1 MSALYASPVPVM
13 DPWRYTAFEADLI
26 EPDGSSRATS
36 PTRSRLLWGGVLA
49 PILAAALAYVVL
61 RPPSVDLAAQLFRT
75 ELFASHGFLAWNNYW
90 YGGHYLLGYS
100 VLFPPLGAAV
110 GATVVGG
117 LAAVAAT
124 ALFGLLVNRHYG
136 AGARL
141 ATLWF
146 GAGTITMLLSGR
158 LTFALGVAIGLGA
171 LVALDRER
179 PLLAW
184 PLAFATSCASP
195 VAGFFLALIGASLFL
210 TGERRQGVAF
220 GACAAAPIAV
230 MALAFPT
237 TGDEPFALSSLLGM
251 LAVTLL
257 VYLVLPERERLLRR
271 GAALYGL
278 ALLAA
283 FAIPNAMGGNVVRLG
298 NLVAGPLVVLA
309 LARRPERRWLLVL
322 LAVPLLYLQWQGA
335 VRDVSRASADPSVQR
350 AFYTPLL
357 AELRARTG
365 SEPVRIE
372 IPPTRDRWESYY
384 VSPKFPLARGWERQA
399 ESDELNLF
407 RSGLSPRSYRN
418 WLLANGVSF
427 VALPNAQLDYL
438 SRREKLLIDRNLP
451 YLKPIWSNGDWRLF
465 AVRGA
470 SGLVDRPAS
479 ISSMGA
485 DWFDLQVPRASAFE
499 LRIHFSPY
507 WKVTGAGA
515 CLRERGPWTVVEA
528 TRPGAIHV
536 GTDLSAAAL
545 LGRERVCSEG

>member
-1 MSALYASPVPVM
+1 MPI
-13 DPWRYTAFEADLI
+13 DPWRYPAFEADLI
-26 EPDGSSRATS
+26 EPDGGVRAANT
-36 PTRSRLLWGGVLA
+36 TRGWLLWGGVLA
-49 PILAAALAYVVL
+49 PVLLAALAYVAL
-61 RPPSVDLAAQLFRT
+61 RPPSVDLAAQLFRC

-90 YGGHYLLGYS
+90 YSGHYLLGYS

-117 LAAVAAT
+117 FAAVAAT
-124 ALFGLLVNRHYG
+124 GLFGLLVGRHYS

-158 LTFALGVAIGLGA
+158 LTFALGVAIGMA
-171 LVALDRER
+171 AVVALDRDR
-179 PLLAW
+179 PLLAM
-184 PLAFATSCASP
+184 PLALATSCASP
-195 VAGFFLALIGASLFL
+195 VAGFFLLLIGGSLFL
-210 TGERRQGVAF
+210 VGDRRQGAIF

-237 TGDEPFALSSLLGM
+237 SGAEPFALSSLLGA

-257 VYLVLPERERLLRR
+257 VYLILPRRERLPRR
-271 GAALYGL
+271 AAALYGA
-278 ALLAA
+278 ALLGA

-298 NLVAGPLVVLA
+298 NLVAGPLVVLS
-309 LARRPERRWLLVL
+309 LAGRQRRRLLLLL
-322 LAVPLLYLQWQGA
+322 LAIPLLYLQWQGA

-350 AFYTPLL
+350 DFYTPLL
-357 AELRARTG
+357 TELKARTDG
-365 SEPVRIE
+365 EPVRIE

-399 ESDELNLF
+399 ETDELQLF

-418 WLLANGVSF
+418 WLLANGVSY
-427 VALPNAQLDYL
+427 VAIPDVPLDYL
-438 SRREKLLIDRNLP
+438 AHREELLIDRNLP
-451 YLKPIWSNGDWRLF
+451 YLRPIWSNGDWRLF
-465 AVRGA
+465 AIRGA
-470 SGLVDRPAS
+470 TGLVDRPAS
-479 ISSMGA
+479 ISSIGA
-485 DWFDLQVPRASAFE
+485 DWFDLRVPRASQFE

-507 WKVTGAGA
+507 WKVTGGTA

-528 TRPGAIHV
+528 SGAESIHV

-545 LGRERVCSEG
+545 FGRHRVCSEE

>member
-1 MSALYASPVPVM
+1 MGALYASPVPVM

-26 EPDGSSRATS
+26 EPDGSSRANGAI
-36 PTRSRLLWGGVLA
+36 RNRLLWGGVIA
-49 PILAAALAYVVL
+49 PILLAALAYVVL

-124 ALFGLLVNRHYG
+124 GLFGLLVNRHYG
-136 AGARL
+136 SGARL

-158 LTFALGVAIGLGA
+158 LTFALGVAVGLAA
-171 LVALDRER
+171 LLALDRDR
-179 PLLAW
+179 PVLAL
-184 PLAFATSCASP
+184 PLALATSCASP
-195 VAGFFLALIGASLFL
+195 VAGFFLLLIGASLFL
-210 TGERRQGVAF
+210 TGERRQGAAF

-237 TGDEPFALSSLLGM
+237 AGTEPFALSSLLGM

-257 VYLVLPERERLLRR
+257 VYLVLPARERLLRR
-271 GAALYGL
+271 GAALYGV

-298 NLVAGPLVVLA
+298 NLVAGPLVLLA
-309 LARRPERRWLLVL
+309 LAGRPRRRLLLVL

-350 AFYTPLL
+350 GFYTPLL
-357 AELRARTG
+357 AELKARTG
-365 SEPVRIE
+365 GEPVRIE

-399 ESDELNLF
+399 ETDELQLF

-418 WLLANGVSF
+418 WLAANGVSY
-427 VALPNAQLDYL
+427 VAIPDVPLDYL
-438 SRREKLLIDRNLP
+438 AHREELLIDRNLP

-465 AVRGA
+465 AVRDA
-470 SGLVDRPAS
+470 TGLVDAPAS
-479 ISSMGA
+479 ISSIGA
-485 DWFDLQVPRASAFE
+485 DWFDLQVPHSSQFE

-507 WKVTGAGA
+507 WKVSGGSA

-528 TRPGAIHV
+528 SRAETIHV

-545 LGRERVCSEG
+545 FGRHRVCSEQ

>member
-1 MSALYASPVPVM
+1 M

-26 EPDGSSRATS
+26 EPDGSSRAPS
-36 PTRSRLLWGGVLA
+36 PTRNWLLWGGVLA
-49 PILAAALAYVVL
+49 PVLLAALAYVAL

-124 ALFGLLVNRHYG
+124 GLFGLLVNRHYSS
-136 AGARL
+136 GARL

-158 LTFALGVAIGLGA
+158 LTFALGVAIGLAA
-171 LVALDRER
+171 LLALDRDR
-179 PLLAW
+179 PVLAL
-184 PLAFATSCASP
+184 PLALATSCASP
-195 VAGFFLALIGASLFL
+195 VAGFFLLLIGAALFL
-210 TGERRQGVAF
+210 SGERRQGAAF

-237 TGDEPFALSSLLGM
+237 AGTEPFALSSLLGS
-251 LAVTLL
+251 LGVTLL
-257 VYLVLPERERLLRR
+257 VYFVLPERERLLRR
-271 GAALYGL
+271 AAALYGV

-309 LARRPERRWLLVL
+309 LARRPQRRLLLVL

-350 AFYTPLL
+350 DFYTPLL
-357 AELRARTG
+357 AELKARTG
-365 SEPVRIE
+365 GEPVRIE
-372 IPPTRDRWESYY
+372 IPPTRDRWEAYY

-399 ESDELNLF
+399 ETDELQLF
-407 RSGLSPRSYRN
+407 RTGLSPRSYRN
-418 WLLANGVSF
+418 WLAANGVSY
-427 VALPNAQLDYL
+427 VAIPDVPLDYL
-438 SRREKLLIDRNLP
+438 AHREQLLIDRNLP

-470 SGLVDRPAS
+470 TGLVAAPAT
-479 ISSMGA
+479 ISSIGA
-485 DWFDLQVPRASAFE
+485 DWFDLQVPRAAQFE

-507 WKVTGAGA
+507 WKVSAGSA
-515 CLRERGPWTVVEA
+515 CLRQRGPWTVVEA
-528 TRPGAIHV
+528 SRSETIHV

-545 LGRERVCSEG
+545 LGRHRVCSDADGD

>member
-1 MSALYASPVPVM
+1 M
-13 DPWRYTAFEADLI
+13 DPWRYTAFDADLI
-26 EPDGSSRATS
+26 EPDGASRANT
-36 PTRSRLLWGGVLA
+36 TRTWLLWGGVFA
-49 PILAAALAYVVL
+49 PVLLAALAYVVL

-110 GATVVGG
+110 GATVAGG

-124 ALFGLLVNRHYG
+124 VFFGVLVDRHYSS
-136 AGARL
+136 GARL

-158 LTFALGVAIGLGA
+158 LTFALGVAVGLAA
-171 LVALDRER
+171 LIALDRDR
-179 PLLAW
+179 PLLAL
-184 PLAFATSCASP
+184 PLALATSCASP
-195 VAGFFLALIGASLFL
+195 VAGFFLLLIGGSLFF
-210 TGERRQGVAF
+210 TGERRRGATF

-237 TGDEPFALSSLLGM
+237 SGAEPFALSSLLGS

-257 VYLVLPERERLLRR
+257 VYLVLPQRERLLRR

-283 FAIPNAMGGNVVRLG
+283 FAIPNAMGGNIVRLG

-309 LARRPERRWLLVL
+309 LARRPQRRLLLVL
-322 LAVPLLYLQWQGA
+322 LAIPLLYLQWQGA

-350 AFYTPLL
+350 DFYTPLL
-357 AELRARTG
+357 AQLKARTSG
-365 SEPVRIE
+365 EPVRIE
-372 IPPTRDRWESYY
+372 IPPTRDRWEAYY

-399 ESDELNLF
+399 ETDELQLF
-407 RSGLSPRSYRN
+407 RTGLSPRSYRN
-418 WLLANGVSF
+418 WLAANGVSY
-427 VALPNAQLDYL
+427 VAIPDVPLDYL
-438 SRREKLLIDRNLP
+438 AHREELLIDRNLP

-465 AVRGA
+465 AVRHA
-470 SGLVDRPAS
+470 TGLVDRPAS
-479 ISSMGA
+479 ISSIGA
-485 DWFDLQVPRASAFE
+485 DWFDLQVSRPANFE

-507 WKVTGAGA
+507 WKVTGGSA

-528 TRPGAIHV
+528 SRAESIHV

-545 LGRERVCSEG
+545 FGRHRVCSDADGD

>member
-1 MSALYASPVPVM
+1 M

-26 EPDGSSRATS
+26 EPDGSSRANS
-36 PTRSRLLWGGVLA
+36 PTRNWLLWGGVLA
-49 PILAAALAYVVL
+49 PVLLAALAYVAL

-117 LAAVAAT
+117 FAAVAAT
-124 ALFGLLVNRHYG
+124 GLFGLLVNRHYG
-136 AGARL
+136 SGARL

-158 LTFALGVAIGLGA
+158 LTFALGVAIGLAA
-171 LVALDRER
+171 LVALDRDR
-179 PLLAW
+179 PLLAL
-184 PLAFATSCASP
+184 PLALATSCASP
-195 VAGFFLALIGASLFL
+195 VAGFFLLLIGASLFF
-210 TGERRQGVAF
+210 TGERRQGAAF

-230 MALAFPT
+230 MAIAFPT
-237 TGDEPFALSSLLGM
+237 AGTEPFALSSLLGA

-271 GAALYGL
+271 GAALYGV

-309 LARRPERRWLLVL
+309 LAGRQRRRLLLAL

-350 AFYTPLL
+350 DFYTPLL
-357 AELRARTG
+357 AQLKAHTG
-365 SEPVRIE
+365 GEPVRIE

-399 ESDELNLF
+399 ETDELQLF
-407 RSGLSPRSYRN
+407 RTGLSPRSYRN
-418 WLLANGVSF
+418 WLAANGVSY
-427 VALPNAQLDYL
+427 VAIPDVPLDYL
-438 SRREKLLIDRNLP
+438 AHREELLIDRDLP
-451 YLKPIWSNGDWRLF
+451 YLKPIWSNGNWRLF
-465 AVRGA
+465 AVRDA
-470 SGLVDRPAS
+470 TGLVDAPAS
-479 ISSMGA
+479 ISSIGA
-485 DWFDLQVPRASAFE
+485 DWFDLQVPRASQFE

-507 WKVTGAGA
+507 WKVSAGSA

-528 TRPGAIHV
+528 SRGETIHV

-545 LGRERVCSEG
+545 FGRHRVCSES

>member
-1 MSALYASPVPVM
+1 
-13 DPWRYTAFEADLI
+13 
-26 EPDGSSRATS
+26 
-36 PTRSRLLWGGVLA
+36 VLA
-49 PILAAALAYVVL
+49 WLVILLPVLAAVIAYMAV

-124 ALFGLLVNRHYG
+124 GLFGLLVNRHYSS
-136 AGARL
+136 GARL

-158 LTFALGVAIGLGA
+158 LTFALGVAIGLAA
-171 LVALDRER
+171 LLALDRDR
-179 PLLAW
+179 PVLAL
-184 PLAFATSCASP
+184 PLALATSCASP
-195 VAGFFLALIGASLFL
+195 VAGFFLLLIGAALFL
-210 TGERRQGVAF
+210 SGERRQGAAF

-237 TGDEPFALSSLLGM
+237 AGTEPFALSSLLGS
-251 LAVTLL
+251 LGVTLL
-257 VYLVLPERERLLRR
+257 VYFVLPERERLLRR
-271 GAALYGL
+271 AAALYGV

-309 LARRPERRWLLVL
+309 LARRPQRRLLLVL

-350 AFYTPLL
+350 DFYTPLL
-357 AELRARTG
+357 AELKARTG
-365 SEPVRIE
+365 GEPVRIE
-372 IPPTRDRWESYY
+372 IPPTRDRWEAYY

-399 ESDELNLF
+399 ETDELQLF
-407 RSGLSPRSYRN
+407 RTGLSPRSYRN
-418 WLLANGVSF
+418 WLAANGVSY
-427 VALPNAQLDYL
+427 VAIPDVPLDYL
-438 SRREKLLIDRNLP
+438 AHREQLLIDRNLP

-470 SGLVDRPAS
+470 TGLVAAPAT
-479 ISSMGA
+479 ISSIGA
-485 DWFDLQVPRASAFE
+485 DWFDLQVPRAAQFE

-507 WKVTGAGA
+507 WKVSAGSA
-515 CLRERGPWTVVEA
+515 CLRQRGPWTVVEA
-528 TRPGAIHV
+528 SRSETIHV

-545 LGRERVCSEG
+545 LGRHRVCSDADGD